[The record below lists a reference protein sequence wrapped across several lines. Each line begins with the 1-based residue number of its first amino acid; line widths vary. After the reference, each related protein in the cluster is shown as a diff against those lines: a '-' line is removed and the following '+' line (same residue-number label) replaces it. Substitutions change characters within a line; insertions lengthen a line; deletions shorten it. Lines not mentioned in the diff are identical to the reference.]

1 MAGNTQ
7 TYVHEINGLPIAAS
21 EVVPGSALRT
31 ELDSK
36 ADLPQGTK
44 GNLAGFDAN
53 GDLVD
58 SGITGDN
65 VLQSAIMVLNDSSGV
80 PGKKDLVN
88 PNDSTQVYI
97 EEMTNQQIDDLIDAL
112 A

>member
-1 MAGNTQ
+1 MAGNSQ

-21 EVVPGSALRT
+21 EAVPGSALRT

-36 ADLPQGTK
+36 ADL
-44 GNLAGFDAN
+44 
-53 GDLVD
+53 D
-58 SGITGDN
+58 S

-80 PGKKDLVN
+80 PGTKDLVN

-97 EEMTNQQIDDLIDAL
+97 EEMTKQEVDDLIDAL

>member
-1 MAGNTQ
+1 MASNPQ

-21 EVVPGSALRT
+21 EAVPGSALRT

-36 ADLPQGTK
+36 ADL
-44 GNLAGFDAN
+44 
-53 GDLVD
+53 D
-58 SGITGDN
+58 S

-80 PGKKDLVN
+80 PGTKDLVN

-97 EEMTNQQIDDLIDAL
+97 EEMTKQEVDDLIDAL

>member
-1 MAGNTQ
+1 MAGNPQ
-7 TYVHEINGLPIAAS
+7 TYVHEINGLPLAAS

-36 ADLPQGTK
+36 ADLPQGTS
-44 GNLAGFDAN
+44 GHIAGFDAN

-58 SGITGDN
+58 SGIAGDH
-65 VLQSAIMVLNDSSGV
+65 VLQSAIMVLSDSSGA
-80 PGKKDLVN
+80 PGTKNLVN
-88 PNDSTQVYI
+88 PNDTTQVYI
-97 EEMTNQQIDDLIDAL
+97 EEMTNQQVDDLIDAL

>member
-1 MAGNTQ
+1 MAGNPQ

-21 EVVPGSALRT
+21 EAVPGSALRT

-36 ADLPQGTK
+36 ADLPQGTE

-80 PGKKDLVN
+80 PGTKDLVN